1 MVRRGEEG
9 TVSKMAESQGTF
21 IELQG
26 KEDMLFKV
34 SA

>member
-1 MVRRGEEG
+1 MVRRGEKG
-9 TVSKMAESQGTF
+9 AVSKTAESQGTF

-26 KEDMLFKV
+26 KEDMPFKV